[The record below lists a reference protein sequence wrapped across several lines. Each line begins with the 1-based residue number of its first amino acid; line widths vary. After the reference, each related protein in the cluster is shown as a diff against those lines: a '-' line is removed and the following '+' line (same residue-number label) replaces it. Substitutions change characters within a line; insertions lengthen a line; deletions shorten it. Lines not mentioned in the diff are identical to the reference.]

1 MATAK
6 ATKKRPAPG
15 PPDASRGRRRPRPD
29 GLVVEVSGLAW
40 PHRSRQN
47 CVAMSPDADGGFASN
62 WFAAPDIVGGVVHR
76 FTFSADIGAD
86 AHVAKWIVRLE
97 TRAKSGLDRA
107 IALCWW
113 NGDQLPPEAESE
125 AVPWSLVPCGD
136 GAGWV
141 TDLTGGEGDLTG
153 DGRS

>member
-1 MATAK
+1 M
-6 ATKKRPAPG
+6 
-15 PPDASRGRRRPRPD
+15 
-29 GLVVEVSGLAW
+29 
-40 PHRSRQN
+40 
-47 CVAMSPDADGGFASN
+47 
-62 WFAAPDIVGGVVHR
+62 GGVVHR

-97 TRAKSGLDRA
+97 TRAKLGLDRA
-107 IALCWW
+107 IALYWW

-141 TDLTGGEGDLTG
+141 TAEILPVVKVILPVTDARRRVMCEGCSKITPTYGLAS
-153 DGRS
+153 DGHSIHCPEIGAAGSQIDRGRRMTVNATLRSCAR